1 MSPGWWIAVVAG
13 LALALPAS
21 AQPTG
26 AAPAEANAPTPTA
39 KAPARKAARRG
50 PRSVIEIDSV
60 NVEGD
65 VQKPE
70 AFYILQRSELTFE
83 GRTPRKSF
91 IPLIIESVEKAPF

>member
-13 LALALPAS
+13 LALALPAA

-26 AAPAEANAPTPTA
+26 ATPAEATAPTATKTA
-39 KAPARKAARRG
+39 ARKAARRARG
-50 PRSVIEIDSV
+50 PVIQFESVT
-60 NVEGD
+60 VEGD
-65 VQKPE
+65 VQRPE